1 MSSPEWKLPL
11 NLAIAFHVLI
21 ALAVVYLPHL
31 LNSKPKFEDIYT
43 VNLINIADVAPP
55 AEAPPAPKAPA
66 KPEPAPAPAPPK
78 PIAKTPVKKVVEK
91 AIALDEP
98 EIAEPTPV
106 TPPAPPEA
114 ISIKPS
120 KRKVKAEVVEPP
132 PPQPPE
138 EKKVEKKVEKKDFSK
153 SRRQQLAE
161 MIRAEQKA
169 AEEASI
175 LAEEAEIEKRLAE
188 AALNRARAEAA
199 SMPSTSTA
207 QSSSS
212 AASQPSSNQ
221 LSALENRYYAAII
234 ARLQAIWALP
244 EYKEWDPSLTATVV
258 ITVQKNGDIADS
270 FFEVQSGDKIFDR
283 FVTKALQDVGQL
295 PPIPGA
301 LKLERKEIG
310 LKFTPGR
317 IQ

>member
-1 MSSPEWKLPL
+1 
-11 NLAIAFHVLI
+11 
-21 ALAVVYLPHL
+21 
-31 LNSKPKFEDIYT
+31 
-43 VNLINIADVAPP
+43 
-55 AEAPPAPKAPA
+55 
-66 KPEPAPAPAPPK
+66 
-78 PIAKTPVKKVVEK
+78 VKKVVEK

-98 EIAEPTPV
+98 EIVEPTPV
-106 TPPAPPEA
+106 APPAPPEA

-120 KRKVKAEVVEPP
+120 KRKVKAEVVPP
-132 PPQPPE
+132 PPEPAPP
-138 EKKVEKKVEKKDFSK
+138 EKKVEKKDFSK

-169 AEEASI
+169 SEEASI

-199 SMPSTSTA
+199 SRPSTTSTA
-207 QSSSS
+207 ESSSS
-212 AASQPSSNQ
+212 AASQPSNQ

-234 ARLQAIWALP
+234 ARLQAIWSLP
-244 EYKEWDPSLTATVV
+244 EYKEWDPSLSATVV
-258 ITVQKNGDIADS
+258 ITVLKNGEIADS

>member
-1 MSSPEWKLPL
+1 MSSTEWKLPL
-11 NLAIAFHVLI
+11 NLAIAFHVLM

-55 AEAPPAPKAPA
+55 AEAPPAQQAPA

-78 PIAKTPVKKVVEK
+78 PIAKAPVKKVAEK
-91 AIALDEP
+91 AIALEEP

-106 TPPAPPEA
+106 TPPAAPEA

-120 KRKVKAEVVEPP
+120 KRKVKAEIVPPPEEPP
-132 PPQPPE
+132 PPQ
-138 EKKVEKKVEKKDFSK
+138 KKVEKKDFSK

-161 MIRAEQKA
+161 MIRTEQKA
-169 AEEASI
+169 AEEARI

-188 AALNRARAEAA
+188 AALNRARTEASSRPA
-199 SMPSTSTA
+199 TTSSN

-212 AASQPSSNQ
+212 AASQSSNQ

-234 ARLQAIWALP
+234 ARLQAIWSLP
-244 EYKEWDPSLTATVV
+244 EYKEWDPSLMATVV
-258 ITVQKNGDIADS
+258 ITVQKNGEIADS